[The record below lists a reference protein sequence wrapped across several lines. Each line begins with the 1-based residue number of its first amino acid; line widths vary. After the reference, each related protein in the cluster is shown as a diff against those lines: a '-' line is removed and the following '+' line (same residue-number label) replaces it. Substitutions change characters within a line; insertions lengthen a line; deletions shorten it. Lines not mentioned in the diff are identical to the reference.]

1 MNIKLVIFSGVVTA
15 CIGSVIGLAAAQIG
29 QRNFNELK
37 FEGQYYQDL
46 HNRYA
51 IIGASVGLVVG
62 VAQECV
68 RELKSQRED
77 E

>member
-1 MNIKLVIFSGVVTA
+1 MNIRSLVFSGVITA
-15 CIGSVIGLAAAQIG
+15 CIGAIIGLAASHIG
-29 QRNFNELK
+29 QRNFNQLK

-46 HNRYA
+46 NNRYVL
-51 IIGASVGLVVG
+51 IGASVGLVVG